1 MLRGCQL
8 RNTEFVH
15 GVVLYAGHE
24 TKLMQNS
31 TARVSKIS
39 NVEKVA
45 NYQIVLMFV
54 LEITLAALA
63 AMGSG
68 IWISA
73 AKKDNTTYLGLH
85 DVEPTPYAFS
95 NFFTFFILFNNLI
108 PISLYVS
115 MELVKFGQAYL
126 ISSDLTMYHAASDT
140 PAEALTSD
148 LNEELGQIQYV
159 FADKTGTL
167 TENLMAFAGI
177 SIDSVMYG
185 SLPSGNKNSR
195 GPQHDLVPL
204 SQLKASLAVRD
215 ASSPHWKALLT
226 LALCHTVLPSAD
238 ASHDEAL
245 GETLAGHAE
254 ARPSPTEMA
263 ASVAGIK
270 YQAESPDEGA
280 LVHAARELGCA
291 LVDRMPRSM
300 TVAMARGRSGSGP
313 SFVEYELLHVLEFT
327 SARKRMSVIVRN
339 SAGSILLLTKGADTV
354 ILPALA
360 ETSKAS
366 PALLAGLVHIEM
378 FAEAGLRTLMCAVRE
393 LERETY
399 EAWKAEHFD
408 PAARALE
415 HRDDKL
421 AAAAAIIETELEYVC
436 VTAIEDKLQEGVS
449 DTISLLRKAGINV
462 WVLTGDKQGTAI
474 NIAMSCELLTPA
486 MQLHVANEDTA
497 EATVARLVAL
507 EKLVP
512 VESEQ
517 EQAFVID
524 GHTLFHA
531 LEDKVGAAT
540 FEEVSTRCRAV
551 IVCRATPL
559 QKASVV
565 KMVRVRKPPGGG
577 PRALTLAIGDGSN
590 DVSMIQAAHVGVG
603 ISGREG
609 LQAARAADYAIAQ
622 FRYLAVLLLK
632 HGAWSYQRTTMVI
645 NYSFYKNIALYLIQL
660 WFAFFNGLSGQ
671 TLFERWTISLFN
683 VLFTSL
689 PILVHGLYNA
699 EFSASTQL
707 LFPELYWA
715 GRNRELFNTK
725 VFWSWCAN
733 AVFHSLVLYFL

>member
-1 MLRGCQL
+1 
-8 RNTEFVH
+8 
-15 GVVLYAGHE
+15 
-24 TKLMQNS
+24 
-31 TARVSKIS
+31 
-39 NVEKVA
+39 
-45 NYQIVLMFV
+45 
-54 LEITLAALA
+54 
-63 AMGSG
+63 
-68 IWISA
+68 
-73 AKKDNTTYLGLH
+73 
-85 DVEPTPYAFS
+85 
-95 NFFTFFILFNNLI
+95 
-108 PISLYVS
+108 
-115 MELVKFGQAYL
+115 
-126 ISSDLTMYHAASDT
+126 
-140 PAEALTSD
+140 
-148 LNEELGQIQYV
+148 
-159 FADKTGTL
+159 
-167 TENLMAFAGI
+167 
-177 SIDSVMYG
+177 
-185 SLPSGNKNSR
+185 
-195 GPQHDLVPL
+195 
-204 SQLKASLAVRD
+204 
-215 ASSPHWKALLT
+215 
-226 LALCHTVLPSAD
+226 
-238 ASHDEAL
+238 
-245 GETLAGHAE
+245 
-254 ARPSPTEMA
+254 
-263 ASVAGIK
+263 
-270 YQAESPDEGA
+270 
-280 LVHAARELGCA
+280 
-291 LVDRMPRSM
+291 
-300 TVAMARGRSGSGP
+300 
-313 SFVEYELLHVLEFT
+313 
-327 SARKRMSVIVRN
+327 MSVIVRN

-733 AVFHSLVLYFL
+733 AVFHSLVLYFFVTGGLGASASWRVHGGGVGGEPQVGAGDALDEQSAVWRVCRLDCDVVPVFGGLPTRADQRRGHRRRLLCSRLGTDMVCGGWSVHCGAPPRHLVGVRGADVFPDFAAHCARARCVWTAAAACSRDGGDAWPGRRTHERCRRGRHRGGVVVSSADVRAREPDAVDSVGDGTRVAADALGATLVSRLGQAAGAPGDGWRAGLGALVAIAAGGHRGGGRAQRDRRRVGLGRG